1 MKTLLALPFAALMF
15 ASSHAS
21 AACVYIQNTYSG
33 IVPANSDVIVQGPFT
48 ITGANGCR
56 QANITSTITALGA
69 GSPPNLVIEKLDG
82 STWSHVDGG
91 NRSTASTLGP
101 LGTYRVRHVNNHHVA
116 RGYSGTTRYGR

>member
-69 GSPPNLVIEKLDG
+69 GSSEPCN
-82 STWSHVDGG
+82 
-91 NRSTASTLGP
+91 
-101 LGTYRVRHVNNHHVA
+101 
-116 RGYSGTTRYGR
+116 